1 MASTPVMDKSSTKVR
16 SAKGIATMQAS
27 SATMEATDTTA
38 SHVLMRGPP
47 NMATSPAKD
56 NTSSSKQSS
65 AKGVTI
71 NHHQQGGLPDM
82 AATSSKDN
90 SSSKQ
95 RRRAK
100 GIKKEQAIL
109 ANLEMEDTSSNE
121 ALINFGRLLNLYQSS
136 PTPPLLTCPWST
148 CNFVT
153 QGVGMKDGEPVGAEP
168 SIAIQLLG
176 LHVGH
181 AHSETDPD
189 FLSFLVLE
197 KLLWGLPRPPPT
209 ITPDTHAAP
218 GHQAGQQEGSM
229 DKVGQQ
235 RKPVTIKSPSLPM
248 EKEEGSARVSL
259 HCHLCDL

>member
-1 MASTPVMDKSSTKVR
+1 MATTPVKDKSSTKHR
-16 SAKGIATMQAS
+16 SAKGTAT
-27 SATMEATDTTA
+27 TEAMDTTA
-38 SHVLMRGPP
+38 SHVLNHGPL
-47 NMATSPAKD
+47 NMATASAKD
-56 NTSSSKQSS
+56 NSATKQSS

-71 NHHQQGGLPDM
+71 SHHEQRGLPNM
-82 AATSSKDN
+82 ASASPKNN

-100 GIKKEQAIL
+100 EIKREQANL
-109 ANLEMEDTSSNE
+109 ANLKMDDASSNK

-168 SIAIQLLG
+168 SIAVQLLG

-197 KLLWGLPRPPPT
+197 KLL
-209 ITPDTHAAP
+209 
-218 GHQAGQQEGSM
+218 
-229 DKVGQQ
+229 
-235 RKPVTIKSPSLPM
+235 
-248 EKEEGSARVSL
+248 
-259 HCHLCDL
+259 